1 MEQGDLQ
8 SLFEKY
14 VPYLI
19 DVITEGI
26 VAGKQGEKLKT
37 IVPQTSLNMVS
48 KDLCRQKRNSSLKMD
63 LPPPVGFQGEQ
74 RCQMGKF

>member
-8 SLFEKY
+8 TLFEKY

-26 VAGKQGEKLKT
+26 VDGRQGEKLKT

-48 KDLCRQKRNSSLKMD
+48 KDLCQQKRNSSLKMD
-63 LPPPVGFQGEQ
+63 PPSGLSRGAKMPDG
-74 RCQMGKF
+74 